1 MKTDM
6 CFLYVI
12 CNKDNWVA
20 EGIFIDGFRE
30 SLSNVIS
37 IKQRI
42 EMQKLIAPSI
52 LATHALSGCDSV
64 SAIYG
69 IGKAKAFGALKS
81 ISLSMFWNSQS
92 LEN

>member
-20 EGIFIDGFRE
+20 EGIFIDGFKE

-37 IKQRI
+37 IKQRTEI
-42 EMQKLIAPSI
+42 QKLIAPSI
-52 LATHALSGCDSV
+52 LATHALRGCDSV

-69 IGKAKAFGALKS
+69 IRKAKAIGALKS
-81 ISLSMFWNSQS
+81 ISLSIFWNSQS